1 MRQFRVFLF
10 CVLAMAIPLQGFA
23 HAALRLSPCPME
35 QLKVQD
41 ASAVT
46 PTPDQTAMSDM
57 NVHDCCPDAAGAAEP
72 TKKTCKP
79 GQPCQTLGSLFPVS
93 AHLLLSQNPDSAA
106 RFAHPADV
114 AFSFEPAATWRPPA
128 LD

>member
-1 MRQFRVFLF
+1 
-10 CVLAMAIPLQGFA
+10 MAIPLQGFA

-46 PTPDQTAMSDM
+46 PTPDLAAMSDM
-57 NVHDCCPDAAGAAEP
+57 SVHDCCPDAGAAEP
-72 TKKTCKP
+72 TPKTCKP

-93 AHLLLSQNPDSAA
+93 AHQLIPQNLASAVH
-106 RFAHPADV
+106 FSHPADV

>member
-1 MRQFRVFLF
+1 MQRFRVSLF
-10 CVLAMAIPLQGFA
+10 CVLAMAIPIQGFA

-41 ASAVT
+41 ASTVT
-46 PTPDQTAMSDM
+46 PTPDLAAMDDM
-57 NVHDCCPDAAGAAEP
+57 SMHDCCPDADAAEP
-72 TKKTCKP
+72 TDQTCKP
-79 GQPCQTLGSLFPVS
+79 GQPCQMLGSLFPVS
-93 AHLLLSQNPDSAA
+93 AHLLLSQSPDSAA